1 MMPRAPHRISDDQ
14 PFGKRPTVVSALPA
28 NREHVATLACDD
40 YRLPIGVSS
49 DHSAIGDLIESN
61 SLLEIRA

>member
-1 MMPRAPHRISDDQ
+1 MMPRTPHRISDDQ
-14 PFGKRPTVVSALPA
+14 AFGERSAVVSALPA
-28 NREHVATLACDD
+28 NREHVIPLACND
-40 YRLPIGVSS
+40 YRLPISVSS

>member
-1 MMPRAPHRISDDQ
+1 MPAAATD
-14 PFGKRPTVVSALPA
+14 LPA
-28 NREHVATLACDD
+28 NREHVIPLACDD
-40 YRLPIGVSS
+40 YRLPISVSS